1 MHIKAFVLSKGRIKK
16 LLQLVVL
23 PENVKFYDSIVTKE
37 DNIII
42 SKSKI
47 RAQQMLCENC
57 RNKE

>member
-1 MHIKAFVLSKGRIKK
+1 MIIKTFFQFNDVKK
-16 LLQLVVL
+16 LLQFVVL

-47 RAQQMLCENC
+47 IAQQMLCENC
-57 RNKE
+57 FPNC